1 MSSMKSEM
9 THASEMRLN
18 RKWTKANPT
27 KCPQRT
33 KQKTRTLSSPWLLS
47 FSTNFFSC
55 IEKDWFATYVW
66 QNRTRFEKICQLNRI
81 ASAFQRQ
88 VSVMLDNIELQG
100 WAWPAVQVILANL
113 QLCMLPEKHHICK
126 KKRKEKRK
134 KAYSSYP
141 QQHPGAMHAAQKHR
155 ICKKRKKILA
165 SKFGL
170 LFLSFPVY
178 CLGREVIEGL
188 PM

>member
-1 MSSMKSEM
+1 MSWMKSEM

-18 RKWTKANPT
+18 RKWTNANPT
-27 KCPQRT
+27 KCPERT

-47 FSTNFFSC
+47 FSTIFFSC

-100 WAWPAVQVILANL
+100 SAWPAVQVILTNL
-113 QLCMLPEKHHICK
+113 QLCMLPQKHHICK
-126 KKRKEKRK
+126 KKKERK
-134 KAYSSYP
+134 KKKGIFKLSETTSRSYTCCTKTS
-141 QQHPGAMHAAQKHR
+141 H
-155 ICKKRKKILA
+155 L
-165 SKFGL
+165 
-170 LFLSFPVY
+170 
-178 CLGREVIEGL
+178 
-188 PM
+188 